1 MLGKGGVFLLN
12 RTFQIKNK
20 LGMHARAAT
29 AFVQTATRY
38 ESEIVVRKGELEVNG
53 KSIMGVLQL
62 AACRGQSIEI
72 EVEGKDGQAALE
84 ALGDLIDNLFGEEE

>member
-1 MLGKGGVFLLN
+1 MSQS

-29 AFVQTATRY
+29 AFVQTANRFDC
-38 ESEIVVRKGELEVNG
+38 EVVIRKDGLEVNG

-62 AACRGQSIEI
+62 AAAKGQQI
-72 EVEGKDGQAALE
+72 EVVADGAESEAALE
-84 ALGDLIDNLFGEEE
+84 AIGTLIADLFGEDD

>member
-1 MLGKGGVFLLN
+1 MTLN

-29 AFVQTATRY
+29 AFVQTANRF
-38 ESEIVVRKGELEVNG
+38 ECDVVVRKGKLEVNG

-62 AACRGQSIEI
+62 AAARGQSID
-72 EVEGKDGQAALE
+72 VHVDGPDGQQALDALE
-84 ALGDLIDNLFGEEE
+84 DLISNLFGEEE

>member
-1 MLGKGGVFLLN
+1 LSQS

-29 AFVQTATRY
+29 AFVQTANRFDC
-38 ESEIVVRKGELEVNG
+38 EVVIRKDGLEVNG

-62 AACRGQSIEI
+62 AAAKGQQI
-72 EVEGKDGQAALE
+72 EVVADGAESEAALE
-84 ALGDLIDNLFGEEE
+84 AIGTLIADLFGEDD

>member
-1 MLGKGGVFLLN
+1 MSQS

-29 AFVQTATRY
+29 AFVQTANRFDC
-38 ESEIVVRKGELEVNG
+38 EVVIRKDGLEVNG

-62 AACRGQSIEI
+62 AAAKGQQI
-72 EVEGKDGQAALE
+72 EVVADGAESEAALG
-84 ALGDLIDNLFGEEE
+84 AIGTLIADLFGEDD